1 MKRFATMMGALLLVP
16 TMACAEL
23 IGIAELTK
31 EVPETWLE
39 KIDVNGKTVS
49 VDVPIYMPEVEKIDV
64 LRIGRIE
71 FHEDELRKGL
81 GADGV
86 IDSNFKNYM
95 NYIVDDYSKQY
106 GNGYFWNE
114 DECLNDAWNLDEQ
127 SLRSIYAE
135 NQQISVYQVMGK
147 AEKEM
152 AGVLQ
157 EPLGFRV
164 EKIRINSSFQKTKKP
179 GTRISGGEF
188 PLGDLTGIGRYWVTE
203 KETINGIPLLT
214 TAAGG
219 YLNDKDLQTTVGEAL
234 CFANPRIHFIWH
246 GERLHSFYFGDLFEP
261 REIIKDNIQF
271 CSFRLIKE
279 EIENEIKSGSIS
291 NIYNVQ
297 FGYIICADPSQK
309 YGSPRSGET
318 FIAFPMWVVKCSYTD
333 GKELTPPYPVLEG
346 MEENAFDYESADR
359 NLQYIFINAQTGK
372 MYDPDTAGT
381 QKYDAPQIIE

>member
-1 MKRFATMMGALLLVP
+1 MKRLAIILGTLLLVP
-16 TMACAEL
+16 TIACAEL
-23 IGIAELTK
+23 ISITELEQ
-31 EVPETWLE
+31 EVPEVWTE
-39 KIDVNGKTVS
+39 KIDVNGKVVN
-49 VDVPIYMPEVEKIDV
+49 VDAPIYIPKVEKVDV

-71 FHEDELRKGL
+71 FRENELREEL
-81 GADGV
+81 GTDGV

-95 NYIVDDYSKQY
+95 NYIVDDYSEQY

>member
-23 IGIAELTK
+23 IAIDELTK
-31 EVPETWLE
+31 EVLETWLE
-39 KIDVNGKTVS
+39 KIGVNGKTVS
-49 VDVPIYMPEVEKIDV
+49 IDVPIYMPKVEKVDV
-64 LRIGRIE
+64 LCIGRIE
-71 FHEDELRKGL
+71 FHEDELREGL